1 MNLANRSE
9 EYFKNYLKKIS
20 KEELLQFYEDLEW
33 TPFPVLVIEEYQRRL
48 KPKNRDVF
56 EKLEAEKILA
66 RIRTNELRSLAKKG
80 TQWSK
85 SLRNSTSK
93 RISSGISSARK
104 LTYSSDVD
112 LMVLERLG
120 DLNRQGII
128 TKKEFEDKKQEILK
142 RI

>member
-1 MNLANRSE
+1 MANRSE
-9 EYFKNYLKKIS
+9 EYFKNYLKNIS
-20 KEELLQFYEDLEW
+20 KKELLQFYEDLEW

-56 EKLEAEKILA
+56 EKLETEKILA
-66 RIRTNELRSLAKKG
+66 HIRTNELRSIAKKG

-93 RISSGISSARK
+93 RISSGISTARR

-112 LMVLERLG
+112 LMVLEKLG